1 MSIAT
6 TIVGIDGPLT
16 LFNSEA
22 NLPLARII
30 CLHGWTLDHRS
41 FDRQLPLIDHGL
53 CITRYDRRGF
63 GLNPQNPCTA
73 GDLADLDQIVMA
85 SDLPVIL
92 YGVSQG
98 ARLAL
103 RYALSHGD
111 KLTGLVFQGGLVD
124 CYPYD
129 PRAQDEP
136 PLRHYESLLNDS
148 GLTTM
153 KSEWL
158 KHPLMSSGVLPKDLP
173 ALADLVQNYSGL
185 DLKGSASS
193 TVNQNNLADEVK
205 LTCPLLVTVAAMDSE
220 QRQEHAKRLA
230 SENEGTRILQTDGG
244 HLCNFSH
251 AEEFNSQLLEWIGHL
266 GLSQTA

>member
-22 NLPLARII
+22 TSPLARIV

-41 FDRQLPLIDHGL
+41 FDRQLPLVKHGL

-63 GLNPQNPCTA
+63 GLNPQTPCIT
-73 GDLADLDQIVMA
+73 GDLDDLDQIVMA

-111 KLTGLVFQGGLVD
+111 KLGGLVFQGGLVD
-124 CYPYD
+124 CYPY
-129 PRAQDEP
+129 E
-136 PLRHYESLLNDS
+136 
-148 GLTTM
+148 
-153 KSEWL
+153 
-158 KHPLMSSGVLPKDLP
+158 
-173 ALADLVQNYSGL
+173 
-185 DLKGSASS
+185 
-193 TVNQNNLADEVK
+193 
-205 LTCPLLVTVAAMDSE
+205 
-220 QRQEHAKRLA
+220 
-230 SENEGTRILQTDGG
+230 
-244 HLCNFSH
+244 
-251 AEEFNSQLLEWIGHL
+251 
-266 GLSQTA
+266 